1 MKRWAKR
8 LGALAVASLPVD
20 RLPSWTVTVVALLLI
35 VVMVFVFA
43 SWVVSSPLRTRRLAR
58 LIRAYRK

>member
-1 MKRWAKR
+1 MKWWAKR
-8 LGALAVASLPVD
+8 LGGLAVASLPVEL
-20 RLPSWTVTVVALLLI
+20 RASWTVIVVAVLLI

-43 SWVVSSPLRTRRLAR
+43 SWVVSSPLRTRRVVR

>member
-1 MKRWAKR
+1 MKWWAKR
-8 LGALAVASLPVD
+8 LGALAVASLPVEL
-20 RLPSWTVTVVALLLI
+20 RTSWTVTVATALLI

-43 SWVVSSPLRTRRLAR
+43 SWVVSSPLRTRRVAR